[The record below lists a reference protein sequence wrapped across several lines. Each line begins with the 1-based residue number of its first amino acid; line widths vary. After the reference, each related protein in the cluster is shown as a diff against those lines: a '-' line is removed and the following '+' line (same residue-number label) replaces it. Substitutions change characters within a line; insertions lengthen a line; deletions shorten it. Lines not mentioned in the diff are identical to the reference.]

1 MSLPSASTWRLLP
14 SPAMRRLVALLS
26 ILVGFCGACDADADD
41 RAATTTETTEPST
54 PASETTTSDTATADS
69 LDTKP
74 SRTTSEPTTTTDAAS
89 TPTEGDDGIG
99 DSLFPTYGN
108 GGYDVQSYDIALSWD
123 PASGEIDAVTSVTAE
138 ATQPLSAFNLDFDGP
153 TIESV
158 TVNDEAAESA
168 RTKSELTITPAD
180 DIDEGDDFT
189 VAVSY
194 SGKPGVAEFGGW
206 LDDGNGGII
215 AFGEPE
221 VSSYWYPVNDHP
233 ADKAA
238 YTVRVT
244 APSELTVASNG
255 TLEEKKATGDVTE
268 WTYTQPFPQA
278 PYLTT
283 LAIGDYEIVDGG
295 ASASGIPV
303 RNVFPR
309 DQVKELTELFA
320 NQPKMIDAFEKAFG
334 PYPFDVYGA
343 LVING
348 DVVGGVAL
356 ENQTMSVFGAGAI
369 DEIVQAH
376 ELAHQW
382 FGDSVSLAD
391 WGDLWL
397 NEGFATYGEYVWQ
410 EAQDPGFDTTDTL
423 EGFFD
428 DSGFLDQAPTDLA
441 PGFSE
446 LFTASVYLRG
456 GMTLH
461 ALRLEVGD
469 EMFFEILQ
477 QYAANF
483 KHANASTDDFI
494 AVAEEV
500 SGKQLDELFDEWLNA
515 PKLPDGFN

>member
-1 MSLPSASTWRLLP
+1 VLTSLALVTFVAACGPGGAGVTPSSAKPIDSRDTSPKEVSTAAADP
-14 SPAMRRLVALLS
+14 PA
-26 ILVGFCGACDADADD
+26 
-41 RAATTTETTEPST
+41 
-54 PASETTTSDTATADS
+54 
-69 LDTKP
+69 
-74 SRTTSEPTTTTDAAS
+74 TTSEPATTTTKLATTGPTRSAA
-89 TPTEGDDGIG
+89 GDDGIG

-108 GGYDVQSYDIALSWD
+108 GGYDVQAYDIALSWD
-123 PASGEIDAVTSVTAE
+123 PESGEIDAVATIAAK
-138 ATQPLSAFNLDFDGP
+138 ATQALSSFNLDFDGP
-153 TIESV
+153 PIESV
-158 TVNDEAAESA
+158 TVNDETADSDRNE
-168 RTKSELTITPAD
+168 SELTISPVD
-180 DIDEGDDFT
+180 VIEEGDSFS

-194 SGKPGVAEFGGW
+194 AGKPGAADFGGW
-206 LDDGNGGII
+206 LEDGNGGII

-233 ADKAA
+233 LDKAA
-238 YTVRVT
+238 YTLRVT
-244 APSELTVASNG
+244 APRALTVASNG
-255 TLEEKKATGDVTE
+255 TLADKKQAGDATE

-295 ASASGIPV
+295 RSASGVPV

-309 DQVKELTELFA
+309 DQVEELTEQFA
-320 NQPKMIDAFEKAFG
+320 QQPKMIDVFEEAFG
-334 PYPFDVYGA
+334 PYPFDTYGA

-348 DVVGGVAL
+348 DVVSGVAL
-356 ENQTMSVFGAGAI
+356 ENQTMSVFGAGAL
-369 DEIVQAH
+369 DEAVQAH

-391 WGDLWL
+391 WSDLWL

-410 EAQDPGFDTTDTL
+410 ESVEPGFDTTDTL
-423 EGFFD
+423 EVFFD

-441 PGFSE
+441 PGFAE

-469 EMFFEILQ
+469 DAFFETLQ
-477 QYAANF
+477 QYAADYR
-483 KHANASTDDFI
+483 HANATTDDFI

-500 SGKQLDELFDEWLNA
+500 SAKQLDDLFDEWLNA
-515 PKLPDGFN
+515 PKLPEGFG

>member
-1 MSLPSASTWRLLP
+1 
-14 SPAMRRLVALLS
+14 MRRLVALAPFL
-26 ILVGFCGACDADADD
+26 ILAGVACSDTTDEETTPRSDGSAP
-41 RAATTTETTEPST
+41 AATTAVSADTTAAAPST
-54 PASETTTSDTATADS
+54 TRPKPTTTPD
-69 LDTKP
+69 
-74 SRTTSEPTTTTDAAS
+74 EPTTAAA
-89 TPTEGDDGIG
+89 EGADGIG

-108 GGYDVQSYDIALSWD
+108 GGYDVQAYDIALSWD
-123 PASGEIDAVTSVTAE
+123 PESGEIDAVATIAAK
-138 ATQPLSAFNLDFDGP
+138 ATQALSSFNLDFDGP
-153 TIESV
+153 PIESV
-158 TVNDEAAESA
+158 TVNDETADSDRNE
-168 RTKSELTITPAD
+168 SELTISPVD
-180 DIDEGDDFT
+180 VIEEGDSFS

-194 SGKPGVAEFGGW
+194 AGKPGAADFGGW
-206 LDDGNGGII
+206 LEDGNGGII

-233 ADKAA
+233 LDKAA
-238 YTVRVT
+238 YTLRVT
-244 APSELTVASNG
+244 APRALTVASNG
-255 TLEEKKATGDVTE
+255 TLADKKQAGDATE

-295 ASASGIPV
+295 RSASGVPV

-309 DQVKELTELFA
+309 DQVEELTEQFA
-320 NQPKMIDAFEKAFG
+320 QQPKMIDVFEEAFG
-334 PYPFDVYGA
+334 PYPFDTYGA

-348 DVVGGVAL
+348 DVVSGVAL
-356 ENQTMSVFGAGAI
+356 ENQTMSVFGAGAL
-369 DEIVQAH
+369 DEAVQAH

-391 WGDLWL
+391 WSDLWL

-410 EAQDPGFDTTDTL
+410 ESVEPGFDTTDTL
-423 EGFFD
+423 EVFFD

-441 PGFSE
+441 PGFAE

-469 EMFFEILQ
+469 DAFFETLQ
-477 QYAANF
+477 QYAADYR
-483 KHANASTDDFI
+483 HANATTDDFI

-500 SGKQLDELFDEWLNA
+500 SAKQLDDLFDEWLNA
-515 PKLPDGFN
+515 PKLPEGFG